1 MAAEMQGF
9 LFDRMLIKSSQD
21 ISTIV
26 VGYTFFVVEKN
37 SSQIII
43 IIIVFDLQTAKKS
56 QTSGRL

>member
-43 IIIVFDLQTAKKS
+43 IVFDLQTAKKS